1 MEKRILFLEKE
12 REELINTI
20 EFMDKNLFEIQETV
34 SKLEHVLIK
43 IVENSYSKKFNS
55 DLDYILLKYD
65 VNTDDSYDAK
75 MLPLRTQKA
84 YKETGIAPT
93 FQEFHNELLE
103 IIGIEADDKENIP
116 TTLTTKLLKSYHDDK
131 DVSDLL
137 TVIPKILLNK

>member
-20 EFMDKNLFEIQETV
+20 EIMDKNLFEIQETV

-43 IVENSYSKKFNS
+43 IVENSYTEEFNS
-55 DLDYILLKYD
+55 DLEYILLKHD
-65 VNTDDSYDAK
+65 VNTEDSYNAK
-75 MLPLRTQKA
+75 MLPLRMQKA

-137 TVIPKILLNK
+137 TVIPAILLNK